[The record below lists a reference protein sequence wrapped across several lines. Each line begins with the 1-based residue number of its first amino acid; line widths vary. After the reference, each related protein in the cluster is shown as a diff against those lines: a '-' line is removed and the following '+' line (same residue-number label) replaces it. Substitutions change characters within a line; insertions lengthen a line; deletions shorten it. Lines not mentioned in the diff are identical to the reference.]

1 MNLRRPFRLSLVV
14 AFAFMTA
21 AAPAFA
27 RWQRNNPPPRQNH
40 PAPVVRANRPPQ
52 PPPNRPQMR
61 PVPNAQPYGPRPNA
75 GPQPYGPRPN
85 AVPQP
90 YGPRP
95 NAGPQ
100 PNLQPNA
107 PVRNGPPRSLPEWME
122 EHKNL
127 PVQEQMRQLQNE
139 PGFNSYP
146 PAVQQRLRNQ
156 LMQLNTMT
164 PEQRAQRLGRVQTLR
179 QLTPEQSQRWRDSV
193 QQMRMLP
200 PPRRGQVL
208 GAFRTLRE
216 LPPDQRERLLNSPNF
231 AGRFSPDER
240 RTLGDALLGEPY
252 PPIPA
257 TPGP

>member
-1 MNLRRPFRLSLVV
+1 
-14 AFAFMTA
+14 
-21 AAPAFA
+21 
-27 RWQRNNPPPRQNH
+27 
-40 PAPVVRANRPPQ
+40 
-52 PPPNRPQMR
+52 
-61 PVPNAQPYGPRPNA
+61 
-75 GPQPYGPRPN
+75 
-85 AVPQP
+85 
-90 YGPRP
+90 
-95 NAGPQ
+95 
-100 PNLQPNA
+100 
-107 PVRNGPPRSLPEWME
+107 ME

-127 PVQEQMRQLQNE
+127 PVPEQLRQLQNE

-179 QLTPEQSQRWRDSV
+179 ELTPEQSQRWRDSV

-252 PPIPA
+252 PPIQT